1 MRKEKTTDQLI
12 REVWMSITKLYNEEA
27 TKYGGTMAIGYVL
40 LKIDP
45 QVGTPSTA
53 LAPMLGMETTSLSR
67 TLKKMEEKEL
77 IFREKNPYD
86 GRSVLIKLTEYG
98 FEMREKSKEVVLKF
112 NEVLNERIGEEKLEI
127 FRSVSNDILKIVN
140 NREVF

>member
-1 MRKEKTTDQLI
+1 MIKEKTTDQII
-12 REVWMSITKLYNEEA
+12 RELWMAITKLYNEEA
-27 TKYGGTMAIGYVL
+27 AKYGGTMAIGYVL

-67 TLKKMEEKEL
+67 TLKKMEEKGL

-86 GRSVLIKLTEYG
+86 GRSVLIKLTNYG
-98 FEMREKSKEVVLKF
+98 CDMRDKSKETVLKF
-112 NEVLNERIGEEKLEI
+112 NEVIKEKIGEKELEI
-127 FRSVSNDILKIVN
+127 FRNVSQKMLKIVN
-140 NREVF
+140 DRDIF